1 MIKISRLKKVYK
13 SDIGNVTALENVNLE
28 IGNGDIYGIIGLSGA
43 GKSTLIR
50 CINLLEYPTEGII
63 EIDGQDI
70 TKLHGNELSRFRQ
83 STGMIFQHF
92 NLLMQRSVEENIAFP
107 LEIAKV
113 GKEEIKRRVGEL
125 LDLVGLSDKAG
136 AYPAQLSGGQKQR
149 VAIARALANNPK
161 VLLCDEAT
169 SALDPMTTKSILALL
184 KDINRKL
191 SITIVIITHEMDVI
205 KEICNHVAV
214 IDRNHIVETGTVID
228 VMTDPASLAAKNL
241 FRQSRYNE
249 IPIKEI
255 NSVNTG
261 GYSLKIKVRFTGEAA
276 LRPVI
281 SEMVL
286 QYGVLAN
293 ILYGNVDYIQG
304 KPVGELVLDLSGEN
318 EAIMAAVNYLK
329 DLKLLVEELDNNGL

>member
-92 NLLMQRSVEENIAFP
+92 NLLMQR
-107 LEIAKV
+107 
-113 GKEEIKRRVGEL
+113 
-125 LDLVGLSDKAG
+125 
-136 AYPAQLSGGQKQR
+136 
-149 VAIARALANNPK
+149 
-161 VLLCDEAT
+161 
-169 SALDPMTTKSILALL
+169 
-184 KDINRKL
+184 
-191 SITIVIITHEMDVI
+191 
-205 KEICNHVAV
+205 
-214 IDRNHIVETGTVID
+214 
-228 VMTDPASLAAKNL
+228 
-241 FRQSRYNE
+241 
-249 IPIKEI
+249 
-255 NSVNTG
+255 
-261 GYSLKIKVRFTGEAA
+261 
-276 LRPVI
+276 RPVI